1 MSVSS
6 SSSTSL
12 AFLDALA
19 AKPLVM
25 DGGLGT
31 QLEKLIP
38 KDDPVQPKHHPLW
51 SGITLW
57 KSPHLVEKV
66 HQLYVDAGLD
76 LIITGTYQTSYGSLK
91 KFTALTDS
99 QVLTLWQRSVRIARN
114 AAKTA
119 AKDRHVY
126 IAGSV
131 GPFGAYLVNGAEY
144 TGQYGDITNAQV
156 TKYHYPL
163 VHFFDT
169 NTEVDVI
176 ALETIPNFK
185 EIKVL
190 LNLLKNL
197 QATTNS
203 KKPFYLSMNFKDNKT
218 LCDGTPLTSVM
229 RYINQFLDRHA
240 SIKDRFFAIG
250 VNCMDY
256 KFVADLVQNMDSLN
270 EHNLAIVIYP
280 NLGFD
285 YFSSREDL
293 TYESHK
299 NEDQWSKAVKK
310 WMSISSNVRIIG
322 GCCSTGPEEIGTV
335 RQIFDQM

>member
-1 MSVSS
+1 MK
-6 SSSTSL
+6 SSSTS
-12 AFLDALA
+12 AFLATLA

-38 KDDPVQPKHHPLW
+38 KDDPVQPKYHPLW

-91 KFTALTDS
+91 KFTSTSDS
-99 QVLTLWQRSVRIARN
+99 EIQALWQRSVNIARK
-114 AAKTA
+114 AANST
-119 AKDRHVY
+119 KDRQVF

-131 GPFGAYLVNGAEY
+131 GPYGAYLVNGAEY
-144 TGQYGDITNAQV
+144 TGEYGDITNAQL

-163 VHFFDT
+163 VNFFYT
-169 NTEVDVI
+169 HNEVEVI

-203 KKPFYLSMNFKDNKT
+203 KKPVYLSMNFKTSET
-218 LCDGTPLTSVM
+218 LCDGTPIPSVM
-229 RYINQFLDRHA
+229 RYINQFLDSHPHLQNQL
-240 SIKDRFFAIG
+240 FAIG

-256 KFVADLVQNMDSLN
+256 KFVADLVKNLDKEN
-270 EHNLAIVIYP
+270 RHNLAIVIYP

-299 NEDQWSKAVKK
+299 DQDNWAIAVKK
-310 WMSISSNVRIIG
+310 WMSMSPNVRIIG
-322 GCCSTGPEEIGTV
+322 GCCSTGPEEINTV
-335 RQIFDQM
+335 RRIFDQL